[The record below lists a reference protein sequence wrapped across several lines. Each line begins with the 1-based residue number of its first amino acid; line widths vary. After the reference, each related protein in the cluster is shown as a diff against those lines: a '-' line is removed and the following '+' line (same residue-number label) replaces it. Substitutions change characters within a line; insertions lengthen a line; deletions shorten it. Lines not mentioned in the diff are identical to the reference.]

1 VSSGYGL
8 LGTLHD
14 GIMGTVK
21 AIRCSFRAK
30 IGRRDPGEG
39 TANKIINYLMSH
51 LPCWGGEGALN
62 PSLGVG
68 VPLRV

>member
-1 VSSGYGL
+1 VSSDYGL
-8 LGTLHD
+8 LATLNN

-21 AIRCSFRAK
+21 AIRCSFQAK

-51 LPCWGGEGALN
+51 LPCWGGKGALD

-68 VPLRV
+68 VPLRI